1 MQENNQQEDI
11 LKRLQQLEE
20 ENRRLRETATKAP
33 LDKIEVVEGEYK
45 GHPTLTFKGPF
56 RHFTLGLT
64 KVKAI
69 NECWSQVEAF
79 IRKHSKVGGSAISK
93 DDDLRI

>member
-1 MQENNQQEDI
+1 MPETNQQDDI

-20 ENRRLRETATKAP
+20 ENRRLRETVTKAP
-33 LDKIEVVEGEYK
+33 LEKIEAVEGEYK

-64 KVKAI
+64 KIKAI

-79 IRKHSKVGGSAISK
+79 IRKHSKGGVSDVTG

>member
-11 LKRLQQLEE
+11 LKRLQELEE
-20 ENRRLRETATKAP
+20 ENRRLRETASKAP
-33 LDKIEVVEGEYK
+33 LEKIEVVEGEYK

-64 KVKAI
+64 KIKAI
-69 NECWSQVEAF
+69 NECWPQVGAF
-79 IRKHSKVGGSAISK
+79 IRKHSKGGSSEVSK
-93 DDDLRI
+93 SDDIRI